1 MTEQHTTSLDQN
13 IQQLEADIEADI
25 AAAPSQTAIAAP
37 AAEAQAADRA
47 KTEYQG
53 LFEQLLTPGFD
64 VLAPAWEVS
73 AKEITALSEA
83 YAAVAAKYYPDPDA
97 LGPEVGAVLLT
108 AMVILPRAKLPRKR
122 PKRAP
127 APAPATPP
135 PGEPDPQP
143 EPGVQQGR
151 G

>member
-1 MTEQHTTSLDQN
+1 MTEQHTASLDQN
-13 IQQLEADIEADI
+13 IEQLEADIEADI

-122 PKRAP
+122 PQR
-127 APAPATPP
+127 APATPP
-135 PGEPDPQP
+135 PSEPDPQP